1 MATVPFT
8 YQNNTPTIDP
18 SLLPLQLALAN
29 YMALGNPLA
38 FAPNTRFLQAMK
50 NYCDSFVLSPLDFDP
65 RTGFPRVP
73 DISRDITGIFYLANG
88 DDVYVYRR
96 AQDCGPDENRYEWVK
111 IGNKTEIATGTW
123 VYYGPI
129 VRSGSVGNGSFLGD
143 YSGGVGGEGAAA
155 AGLGISG
162 MGEGAAPGLAPG
174 TVASDQG
181 ASGGGL
187 GAAGAGE
194 AGGAAGG
201 AAGAL

>member
-1 MATVPFT
+1 MATIPFT

-88 DDVYVYRR
+88 DDVYVYRL

-111 IGNKTEIATGTW
+111 IGKRTEIATGTW
-123 VYYGPI
+123 IYYGPTI
-129 VRSGSVGNGSFLGD
+129 RSGSVGNGSFIGD
-143 YSGGVGGEGAAA
+143 YGGGIGGDGPTGGPASLGGHGEGAF
-155 AGLGISG
+155 
-162 MGEGAAPGLAPG
+162 PGLDPG
-174 TVASDQG
+174 TVASDQASSG
-181 ASGGGL
+181 AVG
-187 GAAGAGE
+187 AGATGL
-194 AGGAAGG
+194 AGGST
-201 AAGAL
+201 AGAEGSI

>member
-1 MATVPFT
+1 MATIPFT
-8 YQNNTPTIDP
+8 YENNSPVIDP

-73 DISRDITGIFYLANG
+73 DISRNITGIFYLANG
-88 DDVYVYRR
+88 NDVYVFRR

-111 IGNKTEIATGTW
+111 IGQQTEIAAGTW
-123 VYYGPI
+123 IYYGPFI
-129 VRSGSVGNGSFLGD
+129 RSGSVGNGSFIGD
-143 YSGGVGGEGAAA
+143 YGAGIGVAGAEAGSLGINGQGEGAFP
-155 AGLGISG
+155 GI
-162 MGEGAAPGLAPG
+162 EPG

-181 ASGGGL
+181 NSGGFG
-187 GAAGAGE
+187 GAGASAGAGV
-194 AGGAAGG
+194 GG